1 MLNLNAVAVIFWS
14 FCMCKPKLAIVIPC
28 YNEEESLPLCLKA
41 IWACID
47 SLTEMREISKDS
59 FIFLIDDGS
68 TDRTWEIIEEAHKLS
83 NGRVKAI
90 KFTRNFGNQNAIFAG
105 LKAMKN
111 FNVDAAITID
121 ADLQQDET
129 KIAEFVEKY
138 KEGYDIVAGVRKN
151 SDEYSFFK
159 KFTSELFYKF
169 INWLGVKIKPNHS
182 EFRLISA
189 RVLNMIDM
197 YRENNLFLRGL
208 FYELG
213 LKTAYVD
220 YMIKERE
227 FGKSKFSF
235 SKLIKLASTG
245 IVSYSTKPLR
255 IIFFLGLFVA
265 IISFLMWVIT
275 IFVEVILNHDIRA
288 IEPFEIWESFISG
301 VQILSIGIIGEY
313 IGQILIEVKDR
324 PRFLID
330 KELF

>member
-1 MLNLNAVAVIFWS
+1 MS
-14 FCMCKPKLAIVIPC
+14 SCKLAIVIPC
-28 YNEEESLPLCLKA
+28 YNEEESLPVCLKA
-41 IWACID
+41 VWNQINSLID
-47 SLTEMREISKDS
+47 NNKISDDS

-68 TDRTWEIIEEAHKLS
+68 TDKTWELMEKAHELS
-83 NGRVKAI
+83 GGKVKAI

-105 LKAMKN
+105 LKAMKH

-129 KIAEFVEKY
+129 KIEEFVEKY
-138 KEGYDIVAGVRKN
+138 KEGYDIVAGVREN
-151 SDEYSFFK
+151 NEEYTFYK
-159 KFTSELFYKF
+159 KITSELFYKL

-182 EFRLISA
+182 EFRLISSRA
-189 RVLNMIDM
+189 LNMIDM

-213 LKTAYVD
+213 LKTAYVN
-220 YMIKERE
+220 YEIKERE
-227 FGKSKFSF
+227 FGKSKFSI

-255 IIFFLGLFVA
+255 IIFFLGLIVA
-265 IISFLMWVIT
+265 IISFLMWVVT

-330 KELF
+330 KKLF